1 VTEPTAPVFDIQRFS
16 LHDGPGVRSLV
27 FLKGCTL
34 HCPWC
39 QNPESQATRP
49 VVAFYADRCR
59 SSFECLA
66 VCPNDAIRVEGFRVD
81 HARCNLCTRCID
93 ACAYEALRLI
103 GEDMTPAQLMER
115 LEVDR
120 PYYDGSGGGVT
131 FTGGEPTIHHRFL
144 ADVLERCRRS
154 GIRTNLETSG
164 TFSWERWSETLRLH
178 DLIYF
183 DLKILDAELH
193 ERHLGAG
200 FDRIMENAKS
210 LVDGGY
216 PVEFRMAL
224 IPGFTDTPDNIDA
237 VVDLLHALGRP
248 SVHLLPYHN
257 MGEVKIDIIRGNQ
270 PKLGLD
276 RYPDERF
283 AEMRSTF
290 ERRGIEVLT
299 AS

>member
-1 VTEPTAPVFDIQRFS
+1 
-16 LHDGPGVRSLV
+16 
-27 FLKGCTL
+27 
-34 HCPWC
+34 
-39 QNPESQATRP
+39 
-49 VVAFYADRCR
+49 
-59 SSFECLA
+59 
-66 VCPNDAIRVEGFRVD
+66 
-81 HARCNLCTRCID
+81 
-93 ACAYEALRLI
+93 
-103 GEDMTPAQLMER
+103 MER

-120 PYYDGSGGGVT
+120 PYYDSSGGGVT

-154 GIRTNLETSG
+154 GIRTNLETAG
-164 TFSWERWSETLRLH
+164 TFSWERWSETLRLL

-210 LVDGGY
+210 LVDGDY

-224 IPGFTDTPDNIDA
+224 IPGFTDTQDNIDA

-248 SVHLLPYHN
+248 SIHLLPYHN

-276 RYPDERF
+276 RYPDDRF

>member
-39 QNPESQATRP
+39 QNPESQSTKP
-49 VVAFYADRCR
+49 VIAFYADRCR
-59 SSFECLA
+59 SSFECLT
-66 VCPNDAIRVEGFRVD
+66 VCPNDAIRRDGFRVD

-103 GEDMTPAQLMER
+103 GEDMTPQQLMER

-120 PYYDGSGGGVT
+120 PYYDSSGGGVT

-144 ADVLERCRRS
+144 DDVLERCNES
-154 GIRTNLETSG
+154 GIHTNLETSG
-164 TFSWERWSETLRLH
+164 TFSWAKWSETLRRL

-183 DLKILDAELH
+183 DLKILDPDLH
-193 ERHLGAG
+193 ERHLGSG
-200 FDRIMENAKS
+200 FDRIMVNAAK
-210 LVDGGY
+210 LVADGY

-237 VVDLLHALGRP
+237 VVGLLHALGRP
-248 SVHLLPYHN
+248 SIHLLPYHN
-257 MGEVKIDIIRGNQ
+257 MGEVKIDIIQGSQ

-276 RYPDERF
+276 RYSDDRF
-283 AEMRSTF
+283 DEMRRIF
-290 ERRGIEVLT
+290 ETRGVEVLT
-299 AS
+299 A

>member
-1 VTEPTAPVFDIQRFS
+1 MSEPTAPVFDIQRFS

-39 QNPESQATRP
+39 QNPESQSTKP
-49 VVAFYADRCR
+49 VVAFYEDRCR
-59 SSFECLA
+59 SSFECLT

-103 GEDMTPAQLMER
+103 GEDMTPDRLMER
-115 LEVDR
+115 LEADR
-120 PYYDGSGGGVT
+120 PYYDSSGGGVT

-144 ADVLERCRRS
+144 EVVLARCNET

-164 TFSWERWSETLRLH
+164 TFSWERWRETLRRL

-183 DLKILDAELH
+183 DLKLLDPDLH
-193 ERHLGAG
+193 ERHLGG
-200 FDRIMENAKS
+200 GYERIMENAAN
-210 LVDGGY
+210 LVAGGY

-224 IPGFTDTPDNIDA
+224 IPDFTDTPDNIDA
-237 VVDLLHALGRP
+237 AVDLLHALGRP
-248 SVHLLPYHN
+248 SIHLLPYHN
-257 MGEVKIDIIRGNQ
+257 MGDAKIDIIQGNQ
-270 PKLGLD
+270 PRLGLA
-276 RYPDERF
+276 RYSDERF
-283 AEMRSTF
+283 AEMRRVF
-290 ERRGIEVLT
+290 ETAGIEVLT
-299 AS
+299 A

>member
-1 VTEPTAPVFDIQRFS
+1 MTEPTAPVFDIQRFS

-39 QNPESQATRP
+39 QNPESQSTKP
-49 VVAFYADRCR
+49 IIAFYADRCR

-66 VCPNDAIRVEGFRVD
+66 VCPNDAIRRDGFRVD

-120 PYYDGSGGGVT
+120 PYYDSSGGGVT

-144 ADVLERCRRS
+144 SDVLERCKAS

-164 TFSWERWSETLRLH
+164 TFSWPKWSETLRLL

-183 DLKILDAELH
+183 DLKILDAQLH
-193 ERHLGAG
+193 ERHLGSG
-200 FDRIMENAKS
+200 FDRIMENAAR

-224 IPGFTDTPDNIDA
+224 IPGFTDTPDNVDA
-237 VVDLLHALGRP
+237 VIDLLHALGRP
-248 SVHLLPYHN
+248 TIHLLPYHTL
-257 MGEVKIDIIRGNQ
+257 GEVKIDIIQGNQ
-270 PKLGLD
+270 PRLGLA
-276 RYPDERF
+276 RYSDERF
-283 AEMRSTF
+283 DEIRRIF
-290 ERRGIEVLT
+290 ETAGIEALT
-299 AS
+299 A

>member
-39 QNPESQATRP
+39 QNPESQSTKP
-49 VVAFYADRCR
+49 IVAFYEDRCR

-66 VCPNDAIRVEGFRVD
+66 VCPTDAIRRDGFRVD

-103 GEDMTPAQLMER
+103 GEDMTPDRLMER

-120 PYYDGSGGGVT
+120 PYYDSSGGGVT

-144 ADVLERCRRS
+144 EQVLERCKET

-164 TFSWERWSETLRLH
+164 TFSWVKWSETLRLL

-183 DLKILDAELH
+183 DLKILDAQLH
-193 ERHLGAG
+193 EQHLGGG
-200 FDRIMENAKS
+200 FDRIMENAAK
-210 LVDGGY
+210 LVAGGY

-224 IPGFTDTPDNIDA
+224 IPGFTDTPDNVDA
-237 VVDLLHALGRP
+237 VVALLHALGRTTI
-248 SVHLLPYHN
+248 HLLPYHN
-257 MGEVKIDIIRGNQ
+257 MGEVKIDIIQGKQ
-270 PKLGLD
+270 PKLGLA
-276 RYPDERF
+276 RYSDERF
-283 AEMRSTF
+283 DEMRRIF
-290 ERRGIEVLT
+290 ETAGIEVRT
-299 AS
+299 A